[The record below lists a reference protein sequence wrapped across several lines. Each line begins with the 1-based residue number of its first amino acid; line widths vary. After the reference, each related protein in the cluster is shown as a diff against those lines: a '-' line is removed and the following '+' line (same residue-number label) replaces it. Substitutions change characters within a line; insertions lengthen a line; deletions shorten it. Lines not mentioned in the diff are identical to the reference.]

1 MTADEQADIMAL
13 VQLNM
18 SVEQQLEQ
26 EQQQQQQGSSK
37 KGSSKK
43 AAAMEQV
50 RQQLW
55 LAYAEHGACE
65 AASSEASPC

>member
-26 EQQQQQQGSSK
+26 EQRQQQQQGSSK
-37 KGSSKK
+37 KGSKK
-43 AAAMEQV
+43 AAALEQV
-50 RQQLW
+50 GRQL
-55 LAYAEHGACE
+55 
-65 AASSEASPC
+65 

>member
-26 EQQQQQQGSSK
+26 EQRQQQQQQQGSSK
-37 KGSSKK
+37 NGSKK
-43 AAAMEQV
+43 AAALEQV

-55 LAYAEHGACE
+55 GFCQ
-65 AASSEASPC
+65 